1 MQILKKLLYLLSPQE
16 KRQAFILL
24 CAIIVMAIFEMIGV
38 VSIMPFMAVL
48 MSPEIVETNSY
59 LNSSF
64 NYSKIFGIETNQQF
78 LFLLGVLVF
87 ILLIISIA
95 LKTFTI
101 YLTVWFINMCNYN
114 FAKRLVEGY
123 LHQPYS
129 WFLNRHSADLG
140 KTILAEVSVV
150 IKSGLYPMLTLIK
163 QSVVAFS
170 LLLVLIAVDPKLTLI
185 VGLTLGLA
193 YGLIYLF
200 LRKSIKKMGQD
211 RLDSNKWLF
220 TSVSEAFGAVKE
232 IKVGGLEKIYIN
244 RFSAPAKN
252 LARITAIFAFVK
264 QLPRF
269 ALEAIVFGG
278 MLLVILYLM
287 TQLNSFTKAVPIIAL
302 YAYTS
307 YRMMPALQEI
317 FTSLTDMRYAIT
329 SIDAMYNDIK
339 NLKSFIISTENQD
352 PIQLNNSIILKDINY
367 HYPNSKGDAL
377 KNLNLKIQ
385 SRTSVGIVGT
395 TGSGKTTTVD
405 IILGLLEAQK
415 GSLKVDEME
424 VDDNNLKSWQRSIGY
439 VPQHI
444 FLADDTVANN
454 IALGVDSK
462 FINQKNIERVAK
474 IANLHQFVIDELPDQ
489 YQTTI
494 GERGIRL
501 SGGQRQR
508 IGIARALYNEP
519 KLLILDEATSALDN
533 ITEQTIMN
541 SINNISS
548 DITIIIIAH
557 RLTTVRE
564 CEKIFLL
571 NKGEIEAQGT
581 FEELIK
587 SSDKFRAM
595 AENKNN

>member
-1 MQILKKLLYLLSPQE
+1 MQILKKLLYLLSSQE

-557 RLTTVRE
+557 RLTTVRK

>member
-1 MQILKKLLYLLSPQE
+1 MQILKKLLYLLSSQE

-474 IANLHQFVIDELPDQ
+474 IANLHQFVIDELPNQ

-557 RLTTVRE
+557 RLTTVRK

>member
-1 MQILKKLLYLLSPQE
+1 
-16 KRQAFILL
+16 
-24 CAIIVMAIFEMIGV
+24 
-38 VSIMPFMAVL
+38 
-48 MSPEIVETNSY
+48 
-59 LNSSF
+59 
-64 NYSKIFGIETNQQF
+64 
-78 LFLLGVLVF
+78 
-87 ILLIISIA
+87 
-95 LKTFTI
+95 
-101 YLTVWFINMCNYN
+101 
-114 FAKRLVEGY
+114 
-123 LHQPYS
+123 
-129 WFLNRHSADLG
+129 
-140 KTILAEVSVV
+140 
-150 IKSGLYPMLTLIK
+150 
-163 QSVVAFS
+163 
-170 LLLVLIAVDPKLTLI
+170 
-185 VGLTLGLA
+185 
-193 YGLIYLF
+193 
-200 LRKSIKKMGQD
+200 
-211 RLDSNKWLF
+211 
-220 TSVSEAFGAVKE
+220 
-232 IKVGGLEKIYIN
+232 
-244 RFSAPAKN
+244 
-252 LARITAIFAFVK
+252 
-264 QLPRF
+264 
-269 ALEAIVFGG
+269 
-278 MLLVILYLM
+278 M

-302 YAYTS
+302 YAYAS

-317 FTSLTDMRYAIT
+317 FTPVTDMRYAIT

-339 NLKSFIISTENQD
+339 NLKSFIVSTENQD

-533 ITEQTIMN
+533 ITEQMIMN

>member
-1 MQILKKLLYLLSPQE
+1 MQILKKLLYLLSSQE

-367 HYPNSKGDAL
+367 HYPNSKVDAL